1 MEAIFELIAAIF
13 GALISGVFA
22 LLQIIF
28 ELIALA
34 LQILFVALTKGIT
47 AAKEQYALRK
57 KEREVQKEEEKNL
70 VMPLVEEP
78 TATAVKPTPPSTSS
92 RYSKIFALVIFFG
105 GIAGIGLWIRHHLI
119 QQQLVGLTQ
128 SQAQTLVNNIAEQ
141 IRTDK
146 VPAPQ
151 PGNLPDKD
159 SWQQPLQLFIDKLPF
174 GTLIVVRSFGPD
186 RQRGTI
192 DDILAIGE
200 AHVPLKQAA
209 GKLANRGLNALKD
222 RAAKL
227 LQRDDQPP
235 PPDDK
240 KADQ

>member
-13 GALISGVFA
+13 GAIFTGAIA
-22 LLQIIF
+22 LLQIIL
-28 ELIALA
+28 EVIALA
-34 LQILFVALTKGIT
+34 LQIIFVALTKGIT
-47 AAKEQYALRK
+47 AAKEQYALRR
-57 KEREVQKEEEKNL
+57 KEREGQKVDEKNL
-70 VMPLVEEP
+70 VMELTEEQ
-78 TATAVKPTPPSTSS
+78 TATAVKPTSHLTSS
-92 RYSKIFALVIFFG
+92 RFSKILALVIFFG
-105 GIAGIGLWIRHHLI
+105 GIAGIGLWIRHHQI
-119 QQQLVGLTQ
+119 QQQLVALTR
-128 SQAQTLVNNIAEQ
+128 SQAQTLVETVAEQ
-141 IRTDK
+141 IRADK

-159 SWQQPLQLFIDKLPF
+159 SWQQPLQLFLDKLPF

-192 DDILAIGE
+192 DDILAIDE

-227 LQRDDQPP
+227 LQRDDHPP
-235 PPDDK
+235 RR
-240 KADQ
+240 Q